1 VSAADRPVALVA
13 GAAGELGDAIRA
25 ALHERDWVSAALDY
39 SEADG
44 EHSLALDLCDREAVS
59 QAVDALSAL
68 GPVSCLVLASVSH
81 ERRAFSEITP
91 ELWRQTLRAHVVSAA
106 NLCWAV
112 LPAMMDRGRGN
123 IVTLSSAAALGEPAL
138 GAHSV
143 AGAGALIG
151 FAKALA
157 IEVAPSGV
165 QVNVV
170 APSLQRPRPAD
181 VAATVCYLAEEPH
194 FFTGQV
200 LSPNA
205 GAVI

>member
-1 VSAADRPVALVA
+1 VSAAEHPVALVA
-13 GAAGELGDAIRA
+13 GAAGELGGAIRT
-25 ALHERDWVSAALDY
+25 ALHERGWVSAGLDY
-39 SEADG
+39 SKADG

-59 QAVDALSAL
+59 GAVDALSAL
-68 GPVSCLVLASVSH
+68 GPISCLVLASVSH
-81 ERRAFSEITP
+81 ERLAFSEITP